1 MESGYGV
8 FRKAYETMLRNDPH
22 AKGSI
27 DRLLMRQMRLVDE
40 ASYSAL
46 YKKTP
51 SVPPQIKR
59 HECFLFAQQ
68 FCREGERETIRETV
82 NFTKQMADSVNTP
95 MNRML
100 FGGTEREMIQRKTD
114 WCTDISRVGATLLQC
129 VGIPARM
136 VYLANRKKAYHGH
149 AVTEAYYCGKYGV
162 IDFLHGFCFYED
174 EPLDVFTLLHAPELV
189 QKTVGAENEDY
200 CRLYDAAAVSEYDPT
215 NPKNRYPVSGCNQY
229 YLAISN
235 QNHADGQWLMGEDS
249 SRSASFC
256 SEEDI

>member
-8 FRKAYETMLRNDPH
+8 FGKAYETMLRNDPH

-68 FCREGERETIRETV
+68 FCREGEREYADESNVVRRHGAG
-82 NFTKQMADSVNTP
+82 NDTKK
-95 MNRML
+95 NRL
-100 FGGTEREMIQRKTD
+100 VYRHFQSGRNAVAVCGNPRPH
-114 WCTDISRVGATLLQC
+114 G
-129 VGIPARM
+129 